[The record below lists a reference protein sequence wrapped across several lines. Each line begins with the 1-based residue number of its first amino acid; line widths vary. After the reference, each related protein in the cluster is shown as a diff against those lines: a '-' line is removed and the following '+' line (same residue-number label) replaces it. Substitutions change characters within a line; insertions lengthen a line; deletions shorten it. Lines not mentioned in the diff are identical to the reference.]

1 VLHQFDPHKTR
12 YVIGL
17 DLDGVCADFYS
28 KMREIAAEWLEVDIG
43 TLTTEVEYGLREW
56 GIDPNEDYDRLHR
69 FAVTQR
75 NLFLEM
81 DPIPGA
87 ARAIRNLGL
96 EGARIRI
103 ITHRLF
109 IRHFHEIAVQQ
120 TTQWLDRNGFR
131 YWDLCFMRD
140 KEAVFANIYVDDTPS
155 KVSELIANNSEE
167 KFKVLVFTDSTNA
180 KLDFQGATRVDDWG
194 QAEEVI
200 RSDYHAWLTA
210 HHLSPSPGIGREPD
224 WAKDENAGKFVRSIS

>member
-1 VLHQFDPHKTR
+1 MRQFDPYKTR

-28 KMREIAAEWLEVDIG
+28 KMREIAAEWLEVDIN
-43 TLTTEVEYGLREW
+43 TLEKDVEFGLMEW
-56 GIDPNEDYDRLHR
+56 GIDPKEDYDRLHR

-75 NLFLEM
+75 DLFLEM

-120 TTQWLDRNGFR
+120 TTRWLDRNGFR

-140 KEAVFANIYVDDTPS
+140 KEAVSANIYVDDTPS
-155 KVSELIANNSEE
+155 KVTELIANNSDK
-167 KFKVLVFTDSTNA
+167 KFKVLVYTNSTNV
-180 KLDFQGATRVDDWG
+180 KLDFPGATRVDDWS
-194 QAEEVI
+194 QAEDFI
-200 RSDYHAWLTA
+200 RGDYYAWLTE
-210 HHLSPSPGIGREPD
+210 HDLSLPPRVGGEPE
-224 WAKDENAGKFVRSIS
+224 WAKDENAGKFVRQIS